1 MTRSLRRVQ
10 QKRAGAVG
18 TQGAHRRNGDR
29 LLSSKINHDSATRMS
44 RKVPMPEDGGNF
56 SREDNI
62 KLFELHATL
71 GCHWKQISEN
81 FEGLSDNH
89 IKNIFFAQIRK
100 SLRKARKIC
109 GKHSSPSTINGLKP
123 KVLSNFLSKEVLIE
137 DELWGKGE
145 PFPWA
150 PTNPVR
156 TRDFVLYFTF
166 VRPAEV
172 QAMRNARASAIV
184 ERIFQLLETMNT
196 QYLEARE
203 TEPGAKLGQ
212 PMTESQLFR
221 FRSTQMLGR
230 EFWQTLRSAEKEL
243 HAPSGQEKL
252 AECFRTL
259 GQAALAV
266 AEVVSRS
273 AEFRRDAAQIFAAGE
288 EQTQDG
294 LTSAKVAEELPAE
307 IVSLRPPDRRST
319 LNPRQTAFPGF
330 FVPDE
335 RASRLESSFGRRTS
349 RLQEMDDI
357 FPQHFDPNSPAGEN
371 AEKAATR
378 DSRLSLERSSLM
390 RDTRH
395 TIGLGN
401 NLFGGW

>member
-1 MTRSLRRVQ
+1 
-10 QKRAGAVG
+10 
-18 TQGAHRRNGDR
+18 
-29 LLSSKINHDSATRMS
+29 
-44 RKVPMPEDGGNF
+44 MPEDGGNF
-56 SREDNI
+56 SREDNL
-62 KLFELHATL
+62 KLFELHASL

-100 SLRKARKIC
+100 SLRKGRKIC

-137 DELWGKGE
+137 DEIWEKGE

-172 QAMRNARASAIV
+172 QAMRSPRASAIV
-184 ERIFQLLETMNT
+184 ERIFQLLETMNS

-203 TEPGAKLGQ
+203 AEPGAKLGQ

-243 HAPSGQEKL
+243 QAPSGQEKL
-252 AECFRTL
+252 VECFRTL
-259 GQAALAV
+259 SQTAMAV
-266 AEVVSRS
+266 AEIVARS
-273 AEFRRDAAQIFAAGE
+273 TEFRKDAAQISAAGE
-288 EQTQDG
+288 EPTYDEF
-294 LTSAKVAEELPAE
+294 TSAKVVEELPAE
-307 IVSLRPPDRRST
+307 IVNLRHTDRRST

-335 RASRLESSFGRRTS
+335 RTSRLESSFGRRTS
-349 RLQEMDDI
+349 RLPEMDDL
-357 FPQHFDPNSPAGEN
+357 FPQAYDPNSPAGEN

-390 RDTRH
+390 RDTRY